1 MCSTKTCPTTGWT
14 VWASRPPCTETR
26 TAPGPCRRFTST
38 TVPRCTLTS
47 TRTPPTPTPCLLV
60 WAPPLTTLSREIK
73 TLYTGRCTP
82 SFRGETH
89 SVGQACV
96 QAWRGQLGWASGCKI
111 SLVQKKTQAR
121 CQGQQSVPVKSLR
134 HTGTQTDAEA
144 LGRREAKRASLAL
157 LFFGI
162 IWSVVLFSP
171 VMSVACFYWVK
182 DIAIF
187 FVLGRLANLPLFQLF
202 FDLNISETS
211 SPIRRA
217 FSTPKFSR
225 LYSI

>member
-157 LFFGI
+157 LFFWHNLECCTFQSSHVCCVFLLGERYSNI
-162 IWSVVLFSP
+162 FCTWKTRQSP
-171 VMSVACFYWVK
+171 VVP
-182 DIAIF
+182 IIF
-187 FVLGRLANLPLFQLF
+187 
-202 FDLNISETS
+202 
-211 SPIRRA
+211 
-217 FSTPKFSR
+217 
-225 LYSI
+225 